1 MLALPA
7 SVRVYLASEPVDM
20 RRGHDGL
27 FDIVRDWGLDPFSG
41 NLFGFIGKRKDRVKL
56 LVWHRGG
63 FVLLYKRLEKGRF
76 RIPSVKPGETRAVLD
91 ATELTMLLDGIDLS
105 RVKRPTLWT
114 PPERPDPYGEHT

>member
-1 MLALPA
+1 MFSLPA

-27 FDIVRDWGLDPFSG
+27 FEIVRGWGLDPFSG
-41 NLFGFIGKRKDRVKL
+41 NLFGFVGKRRDRVKL

-63 FVLLYKRLEKGRF
+63 FVLVYKRLERGRF
-76 RIPSVKPGETRAVLD
+76 RIPSVKPGEHRAVLD

-105 RVKRPTLWT
+105 RVKRPELWT
-114 PPERPDPYGEHT
+114 PPSRSETSG

>member
-20 RRGHDGL
+20 RRGHDGR
-27 FDIVRDWGLDPFSG
+27 FEIVRGWSLDAFSG
-41 NLFGFIGKRKDRVKL
+41 DLFAFVGKRRDRVKI

-63 FVLLYKRLEKGRF
+63 FVLVYKRLEKGRF
-76 RIPSVKPGETRAVLD
+76 RIPSVKAGETRAVLD

-105 RVKRPTLWT
+105 HVKRPVLWT
-114 PPERPDPYGEHT
+114 PPERTSTTG

>member
-1 MLALPA
+1 MLSLPA

-27 FDIVRDWGLDPFSG
+27 FAIVKNWDLDPFSG
-41 NLFGFIGKRKDRVKL
+41 DLFGFVGKRRDRAKI

-63 FVLLYKRLEKGRF
+63 FVLIYKRLEKGRF
-76 RIPSVKPGETRAVLD
+76 RIPKVAAGKNRAVLD

-105 RVKRPTLWT
+105 RVKRPTLWS
-114 PPERPDPYGEHT
+114 PPERGDDPT

>member
-1 MLALPA
+1 MLSLPTSA
-7 SVRVYLASEPVDM
+7 RVYLASEPVDM

-27 FDIVRDWGLDPFSG
+27 FAIVRSWGLDPFSG
-41 NLFGFIGKRKDRVKL
+41 DLFGFIGKRLDRAKI

-76 RIPSVKPGETRAVLD
+76 RIPRVEAGATRAVLD

-105 RVKRPTLWT
+105 RVKRPKLWS
-114 PPERPDPYGEHT
+114 PPRASDAM